1 MENRIYYW
9 AGFLGYSILVVVV
22 GFVIYWKEKRSGQEY
37 DNQAFWTANQKLSGY
52 SIGLSISA
60 SMMSVSWSCVYDVQL
75 FYWYGWGGLWLLAIP
90 WLITMGGFYLFSPLF
105 RRLRVFS
112 QPELLERRFGSRAR
126 QLLAPVLIFVF
137 ITWAG
142 AEIYAAGILIA
153 PFLGISLPWMLFLIA
168 FVVALYSFA
177 GGFEAV
183 VSTDKIQFAIVAIF
197 IAAAAYVGVNA
208 ASRQAGNFLGF
219 LSAVPAPPKADPK
232 FLQIISPGLALIGM
246 TFLAYLPGWLVE
258 TDVWVRLQ
266 AASSNKEARKG
277 IGVAAFNS
285 FLFVGV
291 LPLLI
296 GLSALYLYPPL
307 GSQIPDKLK
316 DGALIFTV
324 LLQDF
329 APVWLSL
336 VLSIGL
342 IAAAMSTVDTC
353 GNVVALSLSYDLL
366 EPALQGKW
374 SAQKLNR
381 LARWVSVLAIGLAFV
396 YALLTN
402 SLWDIFYLSSGLLT
416 TTIFFPVIGAFLKN
430 TQKLQI
436 YLSISLGFLG
446 TLGGYFLEKFHFLQA
461 FEPDWL
467 AGTGLGYILFGFF
480 LSAVGF
486 ALGKINREF

>member
-1 MENRIYYW
+1 MYYW
-9 AGFLGYSILVVVV
+9 IGFLGYSILVVVV
-22 GFVIYWKEKRSGQEY
+22 GFVIYLKEKRHGQEY
-37 DNQAFWTANQKLSGY
+37 DNEAFWTANQKLSGL

-75 FYWYGWGGLWLLAIP
+75 FYWYGWGGMWLLIIP
-90 WLITMGGFYLFSPLF
+90 WLITMAGFYFFAPLF
-105 RRLRVFS
+105 RRLHLFS
-112 QPELLERRFGSRAR
+112 QPELLERRFGTRAR
-126 QLLAPVLIFVF
+126 QLLAPVLILVF

-153 PFLGISLPWMLFLIA
+153 PFLGISLSWMLFLIA
-168 FVVALYSFA
+168 LIVALYSFA

-183 VSTDKIQFAIVAIF
+183 VSTDKIQFALVAVF
-197 IAAAAYVGVNA
+197 IAVSAYVGVNA
-208 ASRQAGNFLGF
+208 AVKHAGNFAEF
-219 LSAVPAPPKADPK
+219 LSNIPIPPKAKPNI
-232 FLQIISPGLALIGM
+232 LVLLSPGIALIGM

-291 LPLLI
+291 MPLLI
-296 GLSALYLYPPL
+296 GLSALYLYPPMANH
-307 GSQIPDKLK
+307 IPDKIQ

-329 APVWLSL
+329 APMWLSL

-366 EPALQGKW
+366 EPALRKKW
-374 SAQKLNR
+374 PAQKLNR
-381 LARWVSVLAIGLAFV
+381 LARWMSVVAIALAYV
-396 YALLTN
+396 YALFTN

-416 TTIFFPVIGAFLKN
+416 TTIFFPVIGTFLQGTK
-430 TQKLQI
+430 KLQV
-436 YLSISLGFLG
+436 YLSISFGFLG
-446 TLGGYFLEKFHFLQA
+446 TLMGYFLEKAYVLQKL
-461 FEPDWL
+461 EPDKL
-467 AGTGLGYILFGFF
+467 AKTGLGYILFGFI

-486 ALGKINREF
+486 AAGKVIFRKRA

>member
-1 MENRIYYW
+1 MYYW
-9 AGFLGYSILVVVV
+9 AGFLGYSILVVAV
-22 GFVIYWKEKRSGQEY
+22 GFVIYWKEKRTGREH

-75 FYWYGWGGLWLLAIP
+75 FYWYGLGGLWLLAIP
-90 WLITMGGFYLFSPLF
+90 WLITMGGFYFFSPLF

-112 QPELLERRFGSRAR
+112 QPELMEKRFGSRAR
-126 QLLAPVLIFVF
+126 HLLAPVLIFVF

-153 PFLGISLPWMLFLIA
+153 PFLGIPLPWMLFLIA
-168 FVVALYSFA
+168 LVVALYSFA

-183 VSTDKIQFAIVAIF
+183 VSTDKIQFAIVAVF
-197 IAAAAYVGVNA
+197 IAASAYVGVRTA
-208 ASRQAGNFLGF
+208 TRQAGNFLKF
-219 LSAVPAPPKADPK
+219 FSAIPVPPKANPNL
-232 FLQIISPGLALIGM
+232 LQILSPGLALIGM

-285 FLFVGV
+285 LLFVGV
-291 LPLLI
+291 LPLFI

-307 GSQIPDKLK
+307 GSHIPDRLQ

-329 APVWLSL
+329 SPVWLSL

-353 GNVVALSLSYDLL
+353 GNVVALSISYDLL
-366 EPALQGKW
+366 EPALQKKW
-374 SAQKLNR
+374 SVRKLNR
-381 LARWVSVLAIGLAFV
+381 LARWISVLAIGLAYV
-396 YALLTN
+396 YALFTN

-430 TQKLQI
+430 TRTLQI
-436 YLSISLGFLG
+436 YLSIGLGFLG
-446 TLGGYFLEKFHFLQA
+446 TLSGYFLEKFQILQLW
-461 FEPDWL
+461 EPHRL
-467 AGTGLGYILFGFF
+467 AATGLGYILLGFI
-480 LSAVGF
+480 LSALGF
-486 ALGKINREF
+486 AVGRVDFREKA

>member
-1 MENRIYYW
+1 VENRVYYW
-9 AGFLGYSILVVVV
+9 IGFLGYSLLVVAI
-22 GFVIYWKEKRSGQEY
+22 GFVVFWKEKRAGQKY
-37 DNQAFWTANQKLSGY
+37 DNQAFWTANQQLSGY

-112 QPELLERRFGSRAR
+112 QPELLERGFGARAR
-126 QLLAPVLIFVF
+126 QLLTPVLILVF

-153 PFLGISLPWMLFLIA
+153 PFLGLSLPWMLFLIA
-168 FVVALYSFA
+168 LIVALYSFA

-183 VSTDKIQFAIVAIF
+183 VSTDKIQFAIVAVF
-197 IAAAAYVGVNA
+197 VAASAYVGANA
-208 ASRQAGNFLGF
+208 AVRQAGNFWGF
-219 LSAVPAPPKADPK
+219 LSGVPMPPKANPN
-232 FLQIISPGLALIGM
+232 FLQVFSPGLALIGM

-277 IGVAAFNS
+277 IGMAAFNS

-307 GSQIPDKLK
+307 GSHVPDKLQ

-329 APVWLSL
+329 APTWLSL

-366 EPALQGKW
+366 EPALREKW
-374 SAQKLNR
+374 SARKLNR
-381 LARWVSVLAIGLAFV
+381 LARWISVLAIGLAYI

-430 TQKLQI
+430 TAKLQI

-446 TLGGYFLEKFHFLQA
+446 TLGGYFLEKLHVLQA
-461 FEPDWL
+461 LEPGWL
-467 AGTGLGYILFGFF
+467 ANTGLGYILFGFF

-486 ALGKINREF
+486 ALGKIRK